1 MAIIKEKT
9 AKRGPQN
16 DFLFVSSCK
25 TVLFF
30 EAQNTSILSNYPN
43 FLFSGIIHPN
53 WLWGFLPKS
62 RGLLAFLVESAYFSA
77 LFFILISM
85 TITLPA
91 DIQAKV
97 NTWLSDEF
105 DSQTRSEIQKMV
117 DEGNE
122 TELVDSFYKNLE
134 FGTGG
139 LRGIMGP
146 GTNRMNI
153 YTVGMATQGLCNYL
167 KNSFPNREI
176 AVAIAH
182 DSRNN
187 SPLFAKTTADVF
199 TANGIKVYFFS
210 ELRPTPEL
218 SFAIRHFGCQSG
230 VVITA
235 SHNPKEY
242 NGYKAYWDDG
252 AQMISPHD
260 KNTIAEV
267 EKITSL
273 SQVNRKGNPALL
285 VPVLEEVD
293 TAYLDRIAGLS
304 ISGDAIKRQKN
315 LKIVY
320 SSLHGTGITLVP
332 RILEKMGFEN
342 VHIVQ
347 AQATPDGNFPTVVY
361 PNPEETEAMTL
372 GLKMAE
378 DLDADLVM
386 ATDPDSDR
394 VGLGV
399 KNPDGKWQLLNGN
412 QISTLLVYYMLNA
425 WRNAGKITGNEM
437 VIKTIV
443 TTDIQDKMAEAFGVK
458 CFNTLTG
465 FKYIASI
472 IRENEGKLRFIV
484 GGEESYGY
492 LVGDFVRDKDAIAS
506 CAMIAEMVA
515 FAKDKGL
522 SLYDLMI
529 EIYRQFGFYKED
541 LISITK
547 KGKTGAEEIQAMM
560 AGYRSHPPAQ
570 IAGSEVVKIFDYKE
584 STVLDVKTGTKTTI
598 EMEKSNVLQFL
609 TADGWKISARPS
621 GTEPK
626 IKFYFSVN
634 EPLHNAADFKKVEA
648 SLDSKIRAIIQSM
661 GLK

>member
-1 MAIIKEKT
+1 MA
-9 AKRGPQN
+9 
-16 DFLFVSSCK
+16 LSS
-25 TVLFF
+25 
-30 EAQNTSILSNYPN
+30 
-43 FLFSGIIHPN
+43 
-53 WLWGFLPKS
+53 
-62 RGLLAFLVESAYFSA
+62 
-77 LFFILISM
+77 
-85 TITLPA
+85 
-91 DIQAKV
+91 DIQSKV
-97 NTWLSDEF
+97 NQWLSDEF
-105 DSQTRSEIQKMV
+105 DATTRASIQKLI
-117 DEGNE
+117 DDQNE

-139 LRGIMGP
+139 LRGIMGA
-146 GTNRMNI
+146 GTNRINV
-153 YTVGMATQGLCNYL
+153 YTISMATQGLCNYL
-167 KNSFPNREI
+167 KKTYPDSPI
-176 AVAIAH
+176 SVAVAH

-242 NGYKAYWDDG
+242 NGYKAYWNDG
-252 AQMISPHD
+252 AQMLAPHD
-260 KNTIAEV
+260 KNTIDEV
-267 EKITSL
+267 DKIL
-273 SQVNRKGNPALL
+273 SITQVKREGNPALL
-285 VPVLEEVD
+285 VPVLEDVD
-293 TAYLDRIAGLS
+293 KIYLDRIVGSS
-304 ISGDAIKRQKN
+304 ISKEAIERQKD

-332 RILEKMGFEN
+332 KVLSQLGFTN
-342 VHIVQ
+342 VNVVT

-372 GLKMAE
+372 GLKLAE

-386 ATDPDSDR
+386 ATDPDADR
-394 VGLGV
+394 VGLGL

-412 QISTLLVYYMLNA
+412 QISTLLIYYMLNA
-425 WRNAGKITGNEM
+425 WRNAGKITGHEM
-437 VIKTIV
+437 IIKTIV
-443 TTDIQDKMAEAFGVK
+443 TTDIQDKMAEAYGVK

-465 FKYIASI
+465 FKHIAKI
-472 IRENEGKLRFIV
+472 IREQEGKLKFIV

-492 LVGDFVRDKDAIAS
+492 MVGDFVRDKDAVAA

-522 SLYDLMI
+522 TLFDLLI
-529 EIYRQFGFYKED
+529 EIFKQFGFYKED

-560 AGYRSHPPAQ
+560 AGYRSNPPTS
-570 IAGSEVVKIFDYKE
+570 IAGSEVLKIYDYKE
-584 STVLDVKTGTKTTI
+584 STVLDLKTGEKSPI
-598 EMEKSNVLQFL
+598 LLDKSNVLQFL
-609 TADGWKISARPS
+609 TADGSKISARPS

-634 EPLHNAADFKKVEA
+634 ESLSQA
-648 SLDSKIRAIIQSM
+648 SDYSKIEKKLDEKIEAIVKDL
-661 GLK
+661 GLR